1 MPKSLHLI
9 IICVVARKPVF
20 TITWNLINA
29 FISTSMKIVVV
40 APKKN
45 WVRKLRGAR
54 ATHVKNLFSSLALTK
69 NGNSSGE
76 KAPIDLINS
85 LSVAQAITGERV
97 WRGILRF
104 LQFTDGVVRKRI
116 RDFQLFY
123 FQKGKERSCFIRRST
138 IMEDQKER
146 PRIKVDVCV
155 ETFVTVYSYLFYILL
170 LSMALRTLFCEIFNA
185 TSLGD
190 TFSSSASSKTNITFL
205 TIFSSISSNAHA

>member
-1 MPKSLHLI
+1 MPLFL
-9 IICVVARKPVF
+9 PV
-20 TITWNLINA
+20 WKL
-29 FISTSMKIVVV
+29 SSSPQKKI
-40 APKKN
+40 
-45 WVRKLRGAR
+45 GFGSYEAR

-155 ETFVTVYSYLFYILL
+155 ETFVAVYSYLFYILL